1 MVGIAKENLM
11 PAKFSEY
18 CFGNASKVQVHVSTR
33 SIIHSIAV
41 QPRTD
46 VYMDSVTAELAL
58 SLAEPIFS

>member
-18 CFGNASKVQVHVSTR
+18 CFGNASKVHVSTR

-58 SLAEPIFS
+58 RLAEPIFS